1 MALDSQS
8 LRLLLYARKTG
19 ADFDQTLTVGRLDL
33 LMTATDIEREFSS
46 FGVELAAGQAQSL
59 SLGRD
64 RFCEP
69 VIEAL
74 GATTVD
80 SLDHSTFEGATVIH
94 DLNQPL
100 PPELDE
106 RFSLVFDGGTL
117 EHVFDFPR
125 ALRSCM
131 SLPRLGGHLVM
142 TLPANNHMGHGFYQ
156 FSPDLFYR
164 VFSGENGYRLKGL
177 FLVPTYTHGEWLK
190 VEDPVSVRSRIGH
203 NTTIEELSLFVLAE
217 RTAIVP
223 LFTRSP
229 KQSDYAAEWAEKPEK
244 GASGSRLAFYDAAV
258 AGAAPNARSE
268 RSLLKKFT
276 PAPLLA
282 LRRTLLAARHI
293 RTVPDPS
300 HFKPFDPRA

>member
-8 LRLLLYARKTG
+8 LRFLLYARKAG
-19 ADFDQTLTVGRLDL
+19 AKFDTTLTVGRLDL
-33 LMTATDIEREFSS
+33 LMTAKDIEQEFSS
-46 FGVELAAGQAQSL
+46 FGVELAPGEAQL
-59 SLGRD
+59 LAMGRD

-74 GATTVD
+74 GAKTVD
-80 SLDHSTFEGATVIH
+80 SLDASDFEGATIIH

-100 PPELDE
+100 RTELEE

-131 SLPRLGGHLVM
+131 SLPQLGGHLLM

-164 VFSGENGYRLKGL
+164 VFCAENGYQLKGL
-177 FLVPTYTHGEWLK
+177 FLVPTYTEGNWLK
-190 VEDPVSVRSRIGH
+190 VEDPVAVHSRIGH
-203 NTTIEELSLFVLAE
+203 NTSIEELSLFVMAV

-223 LFTRSP
+223 PFTRP
-229 KQSDYAAEWAEKPEK
+229 PQQGDYAAEWADRPEK
-244 GASGSRLAFYDAAV
+244 GADGSRLAFYDKAVAAAV
-258 AGAAPNARSE
+258 AKKSRARAFFK
-268 RSLLKKFT
+268 LLT
-276 PAPLLA
+276 PEPLLE
-282 LRRTLLAARHI
+282 LRRTLLAARHL
-293 RTVPDPS
+293 RRPPDPA